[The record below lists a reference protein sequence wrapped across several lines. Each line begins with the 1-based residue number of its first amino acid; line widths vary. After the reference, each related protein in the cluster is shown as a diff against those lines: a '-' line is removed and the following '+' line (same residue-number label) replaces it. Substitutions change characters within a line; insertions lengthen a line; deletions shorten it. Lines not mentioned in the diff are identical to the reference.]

1 MSPFY
6 GRSPKKP
13 AKPRY
18 DNGNHA
24 LAVTDD
30 MMGRSAGRAGA
41 SPALVSLPQ
50 IAGKLPLPVW
60 LYLLAVV
67 IPIGF
72 QAGPL
77 AMTTLRLL
85 LLVMIVPLMIQLLM
99 GRYGKIL
106 ITDILFVAHIGWAVV
121 ALAVNNPDQVVQQVG
136 SVGME
141 FLGGYVMGRAYIRT
155 PEAFAAL
162 CRALVLIVLCTVP
175 LALHEALTG
184 RPLLIEYLRR
194 FGLTATGIVT
204 IEGRMGLERVQAVF
218 AHPIHYG
225 LFCSV
230 AFSLAF
236 VALQDMT
243 GGVRRYVSSALIA
256 GAGFLALSSGALL
269 AISAQIALILWAAI
283 FAKVTWRWW
292 LLLGLFAVAYVIIDI
307 FSNRT
312 PIKVFMS
319 YATFSAHNAYW
330 RSIIFEWGMKS
341 VWIHPLYGIG
351 MNDWVRPWYMH
362 SGSMDNFWLVM
373 AVRYGIPG
381 FVPLALGFIIAIAR
395 IMRRDFAG
403 DAMLILFRR
412 AWVFTF
418 LGLSFTMSTVHIWTN
433 VYSFV
438 FFMFGAGMWLITAKS
453 GPASGLAKDAAQT
466 LPARQIPPASQ
477 GMAFSAAPV
486 SKATAAHY
494 TRFPPVPPNGD
505 GGRGRG
511 GKIR

>member
-1 MSPFY
+1 MTR
-6 GRSPKKP
+6 G
-13 AKPRY
+13 
-18 DNGNHA
+18 G
-24 LAVTDD
+24 
-30 MMGRSAGRAGA
+30 AGRANA
-41 SPALVSLPQ
+41 STVSFTLPKV
-50 IAGKLPLPVW
+50 AGRLPLPVW
-60 LYLLAVV
+60 LYLLCVV

-85 LLVMIVPLMIQLLM
+85 LIVMIVPLMIRLLL
-99 GRYGKIL
+99 GHYGKVL
-106 ITDILFVAHIGWAVV
+106 VTDILFVAHILWATV

-162 CRALVLIVLCTVP
+162 CRALVVIVLCTVP
-175 LALHEALTG
+175 LALHETLTG

-194 FGLTATGIVT
+194 FGLSATGIVT

-236 VALQDMT
+236 VALRDMT
-243 GGVRRYVSSALIA
+243 GGVRRYVTSALIA

-269 AISAQIALILWAAI
+269 AVSAQIALILWAAI

-292 LLLGLFAVAYVIIDI
+292 LLLGLFALGYVVIDI
-307 FSNRT
+307 LSNRS

-319 YATFSAHNAYW
+319 YATFSPHNAYW
-330 RSIIFEWGMKS
+330 RSIIFDWGMKS
-341 VWIHPLYGIG
+341 VWAHPLFGIG
-351 MNDWVRPWYMH
+351 MNDWVRPSDMH

-381 FVPLALGFIIAIAR
+381 FVPLALGFIFAIAR
-395 IMRRDFAG
+395 IMRRDFAA
-403 DAMLILFRR
+403 DAMLTLFRR

-418 LGLSFTMSTVHIWTN
+418 LGLSFTLSTVHVWTN
-433 VYSFV
+433 IYSFV
-438 FFMFGAGMWLITAKS
+438 FFMFGAGMWLITARAGTADT
-453 GPASGLAKDAAQT
+453 GPAVTSSRTLQPDAPT
-466 LPARQIPPASQ
+466 HR
-477 GMAFSAAPV
+477 
-486 SKATAAHY
+486 Y
-494 TRFPPVPPNGD
+494 TRFPSRTGDRGPVRPEA
-505 GGRGRG
+505 
-511 GKIR
+511 

>member
-1 MSPFY
+1 M
-6 GRSPKKP
+6 
-13 AKPRY
+13 A
-18 DNGNHA
+18 
-24 LAVTDD
+24 
-30 MMGRSAGRAGA
+30 
-41 SPALVSLPQ
+41 
-50 IAGKLPLPVW
+50 KLPFPVL

-72 QAGPL
+72 QVGPL
-77 AMTTLRLL
+77 AMTLLRLL
-85 LLVMIVPLMIQLLM
+85 LIVMIVPLLIRLLL
-99 GRYGKIL
+99 GHYGKVFL
-106 ITDILFVAHIGWAVV
+106 TDILFIVHIAWATV

-162 CRALVLIVLCTVP
+162 CRALVVIVLCTVP
-175 LALHEALTG
+175 LALYEAQSG

-194 FGLTATGIVT
+194 LGLTATGIVT
-204 IEGRMGLERVQAVF
+204 IEGRMGLERVQGVF

-243 GGVRRYVSSALIA
+243 GTARRYITSALIA

-292 LLLGLFAVAYVIIDI
+292 LLLGLFAVGYVMIDI

-330 RSIIFEWGMKS
+330 RSIIFTWGMKS
-341 VWIHPLYGIG
+341 VWLHPLYGIG
-351 MNDWVRPWYMH
+351 LNDWVRPSYMT

-381 FVPLALGFIIAIAR
+381 FVPLALGFIVAIAR

-403 DAMLILFRR
+403 DRVLTLFRR

-418 LGLSFTMSTVHIWTN
+418 LGLSFTLSTVHVWTN
-433 VYSFV
+433 VYCFV
-438 FFMFGAGMWLITAKS
+438 FFMFGAGMWLITAKA
-453 GPASGLAKDAAQT
+453 GPAGSAAQAGPVRQGT
-466 LPARQIPPASQ
+466 GFAAAAARQTMQPAPK
-477 GMAFSAAPV
+477 AAGP
-486 SKATAAHY
+486 HF
-494 TRFPPVPPNGD
+494 TRFPPVTDGNGKTA
-505 GGRGRG
+505 RPS
-511 GKIR
+511 